1 MFVIMIYHQNFVL
14 MSTALIKICVF
25 WRPVLFLCSV
35 KIKGH
40 LPICSLDKAVTYM
53 DVKQTYHHYLQTDA
67 EQLNILKEGHKVNLN
82 DSTMLQRIHKELAH
96 TIFSDVCIIQGRHLL
111 SSKSLCKV

>member
-1 MFVIMIYHQNFVL
+1 
-14 MSTALIKICVF
+14 
-25 WRPVLFLCSV
+25 
-35 KIKGH
+35 
-40 LPICSLDKAVTYM
+40 M